1 MLQISNLQLSLD
13 ENPQSLEPLI
23 MKKLRLR
30 PGRLTSWKIVKE
42 SLDARKKPLRFVY
55 TVLAE
60 TPDEAQILKKKLP
73 HVSAAEPYIYQPPRP
88 LTHGKERPVVV
99 GFGPCGMFAAL
110 LLAEAGLRPI
120 VLERGAD
127 VDQRVKDVEAYWQGG
142 PLNPQS
148 NVQFGEG
155 GAGTFSDGKLTTRV
169 KDVRIVKVTDE
180 LIEAGADPEIGYQ
193 AHPHIGTD
201 RLRQIVKNIR
211 LKIQRLGG
219 EVRFNTPM
227 TGIFTDA
234 DGICAIQA
242 GDQRIACRQFPGE
255 YRGVAVGFEPFHVL
269 LKAAHGDGHSVDGA
283 VVWNDV
289 VVHQN
294 GQALS
299 RTGEEAGTG
308 QGKRCGCRSA

>member
-13 ENPQSLEPLI
+13 ENPQSLESLI

-55 TVLAE
+55 TVLVE
-60 TPDEAQILKKKLP
+60 TPGEAQILKKKLT
-73 HVSAAEPYIYQPPRP
+73 HVSAAEPYRYQPPKP
-88 LTHGKERPVVV
+88 VSFDGPRPVVV

-127 VDQRVKDVEAYWQGG
+127 VDQRVKDVETYWQGG

-169 KDVRIVKVTDE
+169 KDVRIVKVMDE

-227 TGIFTDA
+227 TALFTDEN
-234 DGICAIQA
+234 GVCAIAA
-242 GDQRIACRQFPGE
+242 GDQRIA
-255 YRGVAVGFEPFHVL
+255 
-269 LKAAHGDGHSVDGA
+269 
-283 VVWNDV
+283 
-289 VVHQN
+289 
-294 GQALS
+294 
-299 RTGEEAGTG
+299 
-308 QGKRCGCRSA
+308 